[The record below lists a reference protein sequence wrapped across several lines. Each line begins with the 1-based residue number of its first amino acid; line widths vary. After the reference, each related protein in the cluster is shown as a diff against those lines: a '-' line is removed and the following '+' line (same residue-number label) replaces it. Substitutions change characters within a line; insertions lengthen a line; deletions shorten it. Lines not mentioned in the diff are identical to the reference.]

1 MSNIIHYDEMKPG
14 GDDVSMAFH
23 FHYADP
29 APGQKIGE
37 VFFHAWDAKTGR
49 TLHKFHKRNLITH
62 DAGILAA
69 ILLKDPSSRTNGI
82 NMLAV
87 GTGATGALL
96 SPDAPDKAQRKLN
109 AEIARKAFSS
119 VVYRDTDG
127 AAVSYPT
134 NIVDYTVS
142 FGEGE
147 AVGPLNEMGLL
158 STISSNVAVKNH
170 NPDTYPTRDT
180 TVDLTNYDI
189 LANYLTHGVVT
200 IAATARFGVTW
211 RISSG

>member
-1 MSNIIHYDEMKPG
+1 MHRDKMNTGRDALALG
-14 GDDVSMAFH
+14 LH
-23 FHYADP
+23 FQHADP
-29 APGQKIGE
+29 APGEVVGE
-37 VFFHAWDAKTGR
+37 VFFRMEDAVTGR
-49 TLHKFHKRNLITH
+49 TLHEFHKKNLITL

-96 SPDAPDKAQRKLN
+96 SPDAPDNKQRKLN
-109 AEIARKAFSS
+109 AEVARKAFASTTF
-119 VVYRDTDG
+119 RDTNG

-142 FGEGE
+142 FSEGE

-170 NPDTYPTRDT
+170 NPDVFPARDSTR
-180 TVDLTNYDI
+180 DLTNYDI
-189 LANYLTHGVVT
+189 LANVLNFGVVT
-200 IAATARFGVTW
+200 KSSTARLSLTW
-211 RISSG
+211 RITSG